1 MSDIISNVL
10 EYKGFIGSI
19 EVDTTSEILFGHVQN
34 PKNLNDI
41 VSYEGETIKELKED
55 FHEAIDDYL
64 SSFETQSS
72 QEN

>member
-19 EVDTTSEILFGHVQN
+19 EVDTKADILFGHVQN
-34 PKNLNDI
+34 LKNSKDI
-41 VSYEGETIKELKED
+41 VSYEGETIKELKDD
-55 FHEAIDDYL
+55 FSGAIDDYL
-64 SSFETQSS
+64 ASFETQSS

>member
-1 MSDIISNVL
+1 MSNVF

-19 EVDTTSEILFGHVQN
+19 EIDTDADILYGHVQN

-41 VSYEGETIKELKED
+41 VSYEGEPIKELKDD
-55 FHEAIDDYL
+55 FREAIDTYL
-64 SSFETQSS
+64 ASFEAQSS

>member
-1 MSDIISNVL
+1 MSNTIANVL

-19 EVDTTSEILFGHVQN
+19 EVDMNADILYGHVQN
-34 PKNLNDI
+34 LKNSNDI
-41 VSYEGETIKELKED
+41 VSYEGETLKDLKND

-64 SSFETQSS
+64 ASFEKQTS